1 MAVATNVSCQ
11 AHPLIPNPASSLS
24 HAACAQGGKMHSIS
38 CCDGCDFSPL
48 SRTILSPGG
57 KVVVAV
63 VLPEATGKGSVT
75 REHSGLG
82 AGHQLDL
89 RRSDGTAGFAAAT
102 TLLDVII
109 TFSKASTYLP
119 LRRRLLRCYFLLQ
132 TGDGTVAA
140 LEPMPTLVGVEDV
153 DSDVT
158 DYPSWTR

>member
-63 VLPEATGKGSVT
+63 VLPEAMGKGSVT
-75 REHSGLG
+75 RKHSGLG

-102 TLLDVII
+102 TLLDAII

-119 LRRRLLRCYFLLQ
+119 L

>member
-102 TLLDVII
+102 TLLDAII

-119 LRRRLLRCYFLLQ
+119 L

>member
-38 CCDGCDFSPL
+38 CCDRCDFSPL

-102 TLLDVII
+102 TLLDAII
-109 TFSKASTYLP
+109 TFSKATSCSRRAMAPWLP
-119 LRRRLLRCYFLLQ
+119 LSPCPRSSALKTLIVTSPTTPAGLAKARSGVSEDTLR
-132 TGDGTVAA
+132 
-140 LEPMPTLVGVEDV
+140 
-153 DSDVT
+153 
-158 DYPSWTR
+158 

>member
-57 KVVVAV
+57 K
-63 VLPEATGKGSVT
+63 
-75 REHSGLG
+75 
-82 AGHQLDL
+82 
-89 RRSDGTAGFAAAT
+89 
-102 TLLDVII
+102 
-109 TFSKASTYLP
+109 
-119 LRRRLLRCYFLLQ
+119 RRRLLRCYFLLQ

>member
-1 MAVATNVSCQ
+1 MAVVTNVSRH

-24 HAACAQGGKMHSIS
+24 HVACAQGGKMHSIS

-89 RRSDGTAGFAAAT
+89 RRSDGTTGFAAAT
-102 TLLDVII
+102 TLLDAII
-109 TFSKASTYLP
+109 AFSKASTSLP
-119 LRRRLLRCYFLLQ
+119 P

-140 LEPMPTLVGVEDV
+140 LEPMPTLVGVEDI

>member
-119 LRRRLLRCYFLLQ
+119 L
-132 TGDGTVAA
+132 TGDVTVAA
-140 LEPMPTLVGVEDV
+140 LEPMPMLVGVEDV

>member
-119 LRRRLLRCYFLLQ
+119 LVTPASTPPPLLLPAP
-132 TGDGTVAA
+132 DGRWHRGC
-140 LEPMPTLVGVEDV
+140 P
-153 DSDVT
+153 
-158 DYPSWTR
+158 